1 MKKKITYKIKEIN
14 KFKLSLVNYLNTY
27 KRFCFLDSNTLS
39 KNNSFDFFCALC
51 FNEKKSKYIENLT
64 DLNKIIESKKWIFG
78 HISYD
83 QKNSIENLSSKNYD
97 GISFPDVNFF
107 VPDLLIKYSENKL
120 SFLFDSLSVNYVKKI
135 FFDICQTPPTLNG
148 IQNLH
153 VNRRVSKENYKEN
166 IKKIKE
172 HLQNGDIYEMNY
184 CQEFYIEK
192 VEINPCNLFNHLN
205 NESRAP
211 FSALYRLDDK
221 FCICASPERFL
232 KKTGDKI
239 LSQPIKGTIKRSS
252 NKEIDTNN
260 KIKLK
265 NSSKDFSENVMIVD
279 LVRNDLSKV
288 SKKSSV
294 KVDELAKLYSYTN
307 VHHLISTISCHFDKE
322 NNFQDL
328 INATFPM
335 GSMTGAPK
343 LKSMEL
349 IEKFENSKRG
359 LFSGSIG
366 YISPDFDFD
375 FNVVIRSILYNKK
388 NKYLSF
394 TTGGAITI
402 ESDPENE
409 YQECYDKAKLIFKIL
424 GH

>member
-1 MKKKITYKIKEIN
+1 MKKKITYKIKEKN
-14 KFKLSLVNYLNTY
+14 KFKISLVNYLNNY
-27 KRFCFLDSNTLS
+27 KRFCFLDSNPIS
-39 KNNSFDFFCALC
+39 NNNSFDFFCALC
-51 FNEKKSKYIENLT
+51 LNEKKSKSIENLT

-135 FFDICQTPPTLNG
+135 FLDICQAPPTFKST
-148 IQNLH
+148 QNLD
-153 VNRRVSKENYKEN
+153 VNCRVSKKKYKEN

-184 CQEFYIEK
+184 CQEFYVEK
-192 VEINPCNLFNHLN
+192 VEINPCNLFNNLN
-205 NESRAP
+205 KESRAP
-211 FSALYRLDDK
+211 FSALYRLGDK

-239 LSQPIKGTIKRSS
+239 LSQPIKGTIKRNS
-252 NKEIDTNN
+252 KKGIDTNN

-288 SKKSSV
+288 SKKNSV
-294 KVDELAKLYSYTN
+294 KVDELAKLYSFTN
-307 VHHLISTISCHFDKE
+307 VHHLISTISCHFDKK
-322 NNFQDL
+322 NSFHDL

-335 GSMTGAPK
+335 G
-343 LKSMEL
+343 
-349 IEKFENSKRG
+349 
-359 LFSGSIG
+359 
-366 YISPDFDFD
+366 
-375 FNVVIRSILYNKK
+375 
-388 NKYLSF
+388 
-394 TTGGAITI
+394 
-402 ESDPENE
+402 
-409 YQECYDKAKLIFKIL
+409 
-424 GH
+424 

>member
-1 MKKKITYKIKEIN
+1 
-14 KFKLSLVNYLNTY
+14 
-27 KRFCFLDSNTLS
+27 
-39 KNNSFDFFCALC
+39 
-51 FNEKKSKYIENLT
+51 
-64 DLNKIIESKKWIFG
+64 
-78 HISYD
+78 
-83 QKNSIENLSSKNYD
+83 
-97 GISFPDVNFF
+97 
-107 VPDLLIKYSENKL
+107 
-120 SFLFDSLSVNYVKKI
+120 
-135 FFDICQTPPTLNG
+135 
-148 IQNLH
+148 
-153 VNRRVSKENYKEN
+153 
-166 IKKIKE
+166 
-172 HLQNGDIYEMNY
+172 MNY
-184 CQEFYIEK
+184 CQEFYVEK
-192 VEINPCNLFNHLN
+192 VEINPCNLFNNLN
-205 NESRAP
+205 KESRAP

-232 KKTGDKI
+232 KKTGDKM
-239 LSQPIKGTIKRSS
+239 LSQPIKGTIKRNS
-252 NKEIDTNN
+252 NKQIDTKN

-322 NNFQDL
+322 NSFQDL

-343 LKSMEL
+343 IKSMEL
-349 IEKFENSKRG
+349 IEKFEDSKRG

-366 YISPDFDFD
+366 YISPNFDFD

-402 ESDPENE
+402 ESNPEDE
-409 YQECYDKAKLIFKIL
+409 YQECYDKAKLIFKVL

>member
-1 MKKKITYKIKEIN
+1 MKKKITYKIKEKN
-14 KFKLSLVNYLNTY
+14 KFKISLVNYLNNY
-27 KRFCFLDSNTLS
+27 KRFCFLDSNRIS
-39 KNNSFDFFCALC
+39 KNNSFEFFCALC
-51 FNEKKSKYIENLT
+51 FNEKKSKSIENLS
-64 DLNKIIESKKWIFG
+64 DLNKIVESKKWIFG

-97 GISFPDVNFF
+97 GILFPDVNFF

-120 SFLFDSLSVNYVKKI
+120 SFLFDSISVDYVKKI
-135 FFDICQTPPTLNG
+135 FFDICQTPPTTKS
-148 IQNLH
+148 IQNLD
-153 VNRRVSKENYKEN
+153 VNGRVSKDNYIKN
-166 IKKIKE
+166 INNIKE

-184 CQEFYIEK
+184 CQEFYVDK
-192 VEINPCNLFNHLN
+192 VEINPCNLFNNLN
-205 NESRAP
+205 KESKAP

-239 LSQPIKGTIKRSS
+239 LSQPIKGTIKRNL
-252 NKEIDTNN
+252 NKEIDSNN

-288 SKKSSV
+288 SKKGSV
-294 KVDELAKLYSYTN
+294 KVDELAQLYSYTN
-307 VHHLISTISCHFDKE
+307 VHHLISTISCQFDKE
-322 NNFQDL
+322 NSFQDL

-349 IEKFENSKRG
+349 IEKFEDTKRG

-366 YISPDFDFD
+366 YISPNFDFD

-402 ESDPENE
+402 ESNPEDE
-409 YQECYDKAKLIFKIL
+409 YRECYDKAKLIFKVL